1 MEEKDAKN
9 LKETIEGVLPKLK
22 KALGISTD
30 ISNQY
35 GLYKSSLK
43 IYIDESTKRLRDQVN
58 ESSSLQH
65 LLQQVIITPVVRKQ
79 TYDKEDI
86 ERTIKLKTDEMYFEY
101 KPIADKITELL
112 KSPFEESSYTKN
124 RADLFPSE
132 VFASY
137 YKTPQGG
144 FYYDFK
150 DMVKK
155 KYGNP
160 VAAIAAQY
168 FTSEFLG
175 GKKLIDQNERGTAGI
190 LDAGAV
196 IYGLVADHL
205 LKSRIV
211 SVYPKLDTQSSV
223 LAETRANLIGA
234 SYSDEHKK
242 DETDAVLPYYIGMR
256 QLIETYGNAK
266 HRKEDIENLHTDME
280 ALLPTKA
287 LDGKS
292 TTFNYDELYDKYSA
306 ALIGDKGWSDDFN
319 LKLGEITKLKEEAK
333 YIENT
338 AIMEFI
344 ESLEK
349 MTEEINTS
357 NKTEREKALM
367 LFFDKALNLIK
378 SCVVKD
384 ERFDDFFLSLSSSIT
399 DKGEEMVVE
408 EGALALGTTPIIE
421 EKQPSLPWI
430 MHGCGHDDMFQEHS
444 LMETSARIWNEDVM
458 VV

>member
-1 MEEKDAKN
+1 MEEKDAKD

-22 KALGISTD
+22 KALGIYPD

-35 GLYKSSLK
+35 DLYKSSLK
-43 IYIDESTKRLRDQVN
+43 IYIDRSTEKLRDEVN
-58 ESSSLQH
+58 INPSLRH

-79 TYDKEDI
+79 TYNKKDI
-86 ERTIKLKTDEMYFEY
+86 ENTINLPTEETPFDP

-137 YKTPQGG
+137 YKTPQAGY
-144 FYYDFK
+144 YYDFQ
-150 DMVKK
+150 DMVKNGH
-155 KYGNP
+155 GNP

-211 SVYPKLDTQSSV
+211 SVYPKSNKKSSV

-234 SYSDEHKK
+234 SYSDEHKE
-242 DETDAVLPYYIGMR
+242 ETDAVLPYYIGMR
-256 QLIETYGNAK
+256 QLIETYGNATY
-266 HRKEDIENLHTDME
+266 HNEDIENLHTDMKDLFKID
-280 ALLPTKA
+280 AFDKPTFIPK
-287 LDGKS
+287 
-292 TTFNYDELYDKYSA
+292 YDEIYDKYSA
-306 ALIGDKGWSDDFN
+306 ALIGAKDRGHDFN
-319 LKLGEITKLKEEAK
+319 LKLEYIMALNKESK
-333 YIENT
+333 YNEKKVIS
-338 AIMEFI
+338 EFI
-344 ESLEK
+344 VSLGN
-349 MTEEINTS
+349 MIEELG
-357 NKTEREKALM
+357 KAKE
-367 LFFDKALNLIK
+367 DDALNEFLDAALELIK
-378 SCVVKD
+378 SCVV
-384 ERFDDFFLSLSSSIT
+384 DDKEFGKLFMQSSIT

-408 EGALALGTTPIIE
+408 EGALALETTPKIE

-430 MHGCGHDDMFQEHS
+430 MHGCGHDDMFQDHS

>member
-35 GLYKSSLK
+35 GIYKSSLK
-43 IYIDESTKRLRDQVN
+43 IYIDKSTEKLRDKVN
-58 ESSSLQH
+58 ISPSLQH

-86 ERTIKLKTDEMYFEY
+86 ENTINLRTDEPLIEP
-101 KPIADKITELL
+101 KLIADKITELL

-137 YKTPQGG
+137 YKTPQAGY
-144 FYYDFK
+144 YYDFQ
-150 DMVKK
+150 DMVKNGH
-155 KYGNP
+155 GNP
-160 VAAIAAQY
+160 VAAIAAHY

-211 SVYPKLDTQSSV
+211 SVYPKSNKKSSV

-234 SYSDEHKK
+234 SYSDEPG
-242 DETDAVLPYYIGMR
+242 EGVINEVVPYYIGMR

-266 HRKEDIENLHTDME
+266 HREKDIKNLHTDMKV
-280 ALLPTKA
+280 LLPTNA

-292 TTFNYDELYDKYSA
+292 NTFNYDDLYDKYSA
-306 ALIGDKGWSDDFN
+306 ALISVKERSIDFESKLN
-319 LKLGEITKLKEEAK
+319 LITALKDEAK
-333 YIENT
+333 YRENT
-338 AIMEFI
+338 VIMQFI
-344 ESLEK
+344 VSLDNMIKELG
-349 MTEEINTS
+349 TPNQDD
-357 NKTEREKALM
+357 ALETFLEM
-367 LFFDKALNLIK
+367 ALKLIK

-384 ERFDDFFLSLSSSIT
+384 EKFDEFFLSLSSSIT

-408 EGALALGTTPIIE
+408 EGALALETTPKIE

-430 MHGCGHDDMFQEHS
+430 MHGCGHDDMFQDHS

>member
-30 ISNQY
+30 ISKQY
-35 GLYKSSLK
+35 DLYKSSLK
-43 IYIDESTKRLRDQVN
+43 IYIDESTEKLRDQVN

-137 YKTPQGG
+137 YKTPQAGY
-144 FYYDFK
+144 YYDFQ
-150 DMVKK
+150 DMVKNGH
-155 KYGNP
+155 GNP
-160 VAAIAAQY
+160 VAAIAAHY

-211 SVYPKLDTQSSV
+211 SAYPKSHKKSSV

-234 SYSDEHKK
+234 SYSDEHKE
-242 DETDAVLPYYIGMR
+242 ETDAVLPYYIGMR

-266 HRKEDIENLHTDME
+266 RREKDIKNLHEDMKS
-280 ALLPTKA
+280 LLKRR
-287 LDGKS
+287 DGDTPVSISEYK
-292 TTFNYDELYDKYSA
+292 ELYNTYSTK
-306 ALIGDKGWSDDFN
+306 LIGDKVRSVDFQR
-319 LKLGEITKLKEEAK
+319 KLNEITALKDEPK
-333 YIENT
+333 YQYNRP
-338 AIMEFI
+338 IMEFI
-344 ESLEK
+344 KSLENMIDQLHTPK
-349 MTEEINTS
+349 DDEAIMDF
-357 NKTEREKALM
+357 L
-367 LFFDKALNLIK
+367 DKALALIK
-378 SCVVKD
+378 SCVEDVD
-384 ERFDDFFLSLSSSIT
+384 EKFSELFGLDPVTSSIM

-408 EGALALGTTPIIE
+408 EGALALETTPKIE

-430 MHGCGHDDMFQEHS
+430 MHGCGHDDMFQDHS

>member
-1 MEEKDAKN
+1 MAEKDAKN

-22 KALGISTD
+22 KALGISPD
-30 ISNQY
+30 ISKQY
-35 GLYKSSLK
+35 DLYKSSLK
-43 IYIDESTKRLRDQVN
+43 IYIDKSTEKLRDKVN
-58 ESSSLQH
+58 ESSSLRH

-86 ERTIKLKTDEMYFEY
+86 ENTIKLNTDTMFSP

-137 YKTPQGG
+137 YKTPQAGY
-144 FYYDFK
+144 YYDFQ
-150 DMVKK
+150 DMVKNGH
-155 KYGNP
+155 GNP
-160 VAAIAAQY
+160 VAAIAAHY

-211 SVYPKLDTQSSV
+211 SVYPKSNKKSSV

-234 SYSDEHKK
+234 HYSDEPK
-242 DETDAVLPYYIGMR
+242 EGVTDAVLPYYIGMR

-266 HRKEDIENLHTDME
+266 LREKDIKNLHEDME
-280 ALLPTKA
+280 SLLKPEDDDATALISEY
-287 LDGKS
+287 GK
-292 TTFNYDELYDKYSA
+292 FYDDYSA
-306 ALIGDKGWSDDFN
+306 KLIGDKDRSVEFES
-319 LKLGEITKLKEEAK
+319 KLNEITALKDEPK
-333 YIENT
+333 YQYNRP
-338 AIMEFI
+338 IMEFI
-344 ESLEK
+344 NSLENMIEQLHTPK
-349 MTEEINTS
+349 DDEAIMDF
-357 NKTEREKALM
+357 L
-367 LFFDKALNLIK
+367 DKALALIK
-378 SCVVKD
+378 SCVEGVD
-384 ERFDDFFLSLSSSIT
+384 EKFSDYFGLHPVTSSIM

-408 EGALALGTTPIIE
+408 EGALALETTPKIE

-430 MHGCGHDDMFQEHS
+430 MHGCGHDDMFQDHS

>member
-1 MEEKDAKN
+1 MEEKDAKD

-22 KALGISTD
+22 KALGIYPD

-35 GLYKSSLK
+35 DLYKSSLK
-43 IYIDESTKRLRDQVN
+43 IYIDRSTEKLRDEVN
-58 ESSSLQH
+58 INPSLRH

-79 TYDKEDI
+79 TYNKKDI
-86 ERTIKLKTDEMYFEY
+86 ENTINLRTEETPFDP

-137 YKTPQGG
+137 YKTPQAGY
-144 FYYDFK
+144 YYDFQ
-150 DMVKK
+150 DMVKNGH
-155 KYGNP
+155 GNP

-211 SVYPKLDTQSSV
+211 SVYPKSNKKSSV

-234 SYSDEHKK
+234 SYSDEHKE
-242 DETDAVLPYYIGMR
+242 ETDAVLPYYIGMR
-256 QLIETYGNAK
+256 QLIETYGNATY
-266 HRKEDIENLHTDME
+266 HNEDIENLHTDMKDLFKID
-280 ALLPTKA
+280 AFDKPTFIPK
-287 LDGKS
+287 
-292 TTFNYDELYDKYSA
+292 YDEIYDKYSA
-306 ALIGDKGWSDDFN
+306 ALIGAKDRGHDFN
-319 LKLGEITKLKEEAK
+319 LKLEYIMALNKESK
-333 YIENT
+333 YNEKKVIS
-338 AIMEFI
+338 EFI
-344 ESLEK
+344 VSLGN
-349 MTEEINTS
+349 MIEELG
-357 NKTEREKALM
+357 KAKE
-367 LFFDKALNLIK
+367 DDALNEFLDAALELIK
-378 SCVVKD
+378 SCVV
-384 ERFDDFFLSLSSSIT
+384 DDKEFGKLFMQSSIT

-408 EGALALGTTPIIE
+408 EGALALETTPKIE

-430 MHGCGHDDMFQEHS
+430 MHGCGHDDMFQDHS